1 MKLNRL
7 FVISTFNRLANKKI
21 FPLKSLNKDLV
32 PKRTTENFN
41 FCIGEG
47 KFPSELKHADI
58 VPIHKKNSKSDKSN
72 YRRLSILSNFSKVY
86 EKLIYNQ
93 LFQYFENMRY
103 FQGNKDFE
111 KDIVR
116 GIVF

>member
-32 PKRTTENFN
+32 PKRKTENFN

-72 YRRLSILSNFSKVY
+72 YRPLSILS
-86 EKLIYNQ
+86 
-93 LFQYFENMRY
+93 FQYFENMRY

-116 GIVF
+116 SIVF